1 MRNTRFLVESV
12 LLLALVI
19 TAAYGARHTK
29 VIDAVENI
37 GDDIATAHLTPDA
50 RTPHPGVAVVAIDEQ
65 TIRTLPARSPI
76 DRAFLAKLVAIL
88 DAAKPVAIGI
98 DVVFFEPSFDPA
110 PDAALAEAIA
120 NAETP
125 VVLIT
130 GLKGGERRPLAPPF
144 GDGLAEVALANLP
157 VDRIDRTLR
166 TYRTA
171 FADNGGVLH
180 ETFAVALARH
190 AGVTVEI
197 TTDDVPIDWY
207 GRPGWQGRALD
218 DGSFAGTPAVAI
230 LSASSLL
237 KAPAAAML
245 LRGKIALIGATFER
259 SHDSIR
265 TPFELLAERD
275 PRFPAVFAHAQ
286 ILAQMLDGRARVLP
300 GPAAEFAAMLA
311 AALIGM
317 ALGLWRLPAPVSL
330 LGGIAI
336 PVLWAL
342 GVFYLRE
349 ETALML
355 PIAPPVIACWLSLI
369 AFALLRARRREK
381 AMRNLSDFLD

>member
-1 MRNTRFLVESV
+1 MRNTRFFVESV
-12 LLLALVI
+12 LALALVI
-19 TAAYGARHTK
+19 AAAYGTGQSK

-37 GDDIATAHLTPDA
+37 VDDIATAHLTPDA
-50 RTPHPGVAVVAIDEQ
+50 RAPHPGVAVVAIDEQ
-65 TIRTLPARSPI
+65 TIRALPARSPI
-76 DRAFLAKLVAIL
+76 DRSFLAKLVAIL
-88 DAAKPVAIGI
+88 DAAKPMAIGI

-110 PDAALAEAIA
+110 DDAALAEAIV

-130 GLKGGERRPLAPPF
+130 GLQGGERRVLAPPF
-144 GDGLAEVALANLP
+144 EDLGAEIALANLP

-166 TYRTA
+166 HYRAA
-171 FADNGGVLH
+171 FADNGGTLH

-190 AGVTVEI
+190 AGVTVAT

-207 GRPGWQGRALD
+207 GRPGWQGRMLD
-218 DGSFAGTPAVAI
+218 DGGFAGTPAVASF
-230 LSASSLL
+230 SASSLL

-259 SHDSIR
+259 GGDSIR
-265 TPFELLAERD
+265 TPFELLAARD
-275 PRFPAVFAHAQ
+275 PRFPGVFAHAQ
-286 ILAQMLDGRARVLP
+286 ILAQTLDGRARALP
-300 GPAAEFAAMLA
+300 GPAVEFAAMLA

-317 ALGLWRLPAPVSL
+317 VLGLWRLPAPISL

-336 PVLWAL
+336 PVLWGL
-342 GVFYLRE
+342 GVFYLRQE
-349 ETALML
+349 AALML

-369 AFALLRARRREK
+369 AFALIRARRHER